1 MRARHVSV
9 DESESN
15 IRTNIRA
22 RSQPPATARPEP
34 PDAFVSLDPEF
45 RLQDV
50 QLFGGFVLLVGFAVV
65 KSVVAISE
73 SLQFEELKAGRGIV
87 FAVCS
92 VGTRN
97 KLVART
103 FVARS
108 GFDFPGVLEIFVI
121 LATLVAVGKG
131 SVKLRG
137 TD

>member
-1 MRARHVSV
+1 MRARHVCV

-15 IRTNIRA
+15 IGTDTRT